1 MRRIIDELVD
11 QLNGWNHRGESYS
24 TAGGGATATAP
35 TPMNESLSLSS
46 VQKGEG
52 AKGSLQRLSRRRAPA
67 KAHGSRI
74 FQFGPDGKEKER
86 MHSHQLELLKNLGT
100 RANELVKRMND
111 QRQVDNVDAL
121 QALVVKNFDKLHTRK
136 RRQDGKLTE
145 VGENVNKIRWA
156 AKSELL
162 LELNG
167 ASKSNTAK
175 LKDISAELKRKTEEL
190 CVEFKDLDS
199 LVTKEDIAAAIAATI
214 DAPSVDSSAIKI
226 LSPSF
231 ASTQLAVVCLTPVQA
246 RALLE
251 LGKLKVCWTSCRIR
265 ETML

>member
-1 MRRIIDELVD
+1 MQSNKESEPVSRLVPPTKASNSGRPSRRQPGPINNNHHAAAKRSRYQLRPPPDPAHDCNENDRDRPDTPSSFQAGTGPSRDDGSHGTHHRHEGQPTQRYYPKNPAMRRIIDELVD

-136 RRQDGKLTE
+136 RST
-145 VGENVNKIRWA
+145 
-156 AKSELL
+156 
-162 LELNG
+162 
-167 ASKSNTAK
+167 
-175 LKDISAELKRKTEEL
+175 
-190 CVEFKDLDS
+190 
-199 LVTKEDIAAAIAATI
+199 ATI
-214 DAPSVDSSAIKI
+214 
-226 LSPSF
+226 
-231 ASTQLAVVCLTPVQA
+231 
-246 RALLE
+246 
-251 LGKLKVCWTSCRIR
+251 
-265 ETML
+265 